1 MTKFHLIGIKGS
13 GMSALA
19 QVLHDMGHQVQ
30 GSDVETRFF
39 TQVPLEQRGIPML
52 SFGSEQIQDDDTVI
66 ASNAFRDDH
75 TEVAACL
82 LRSIPVQRY
91 HRFLGEFIQQYTSIA
106 VTGAHGKTSTT
117 GLLAHVFKG
126 LKPTSY
132 LIGDGT
138 GAGVKNSQYF
148 VFEAC
153 EYRRH
158 FLAYHP
164 DYAIIT
170 NIDFDHPDY
179 FNGLDDVTDAFQS
192 MAMQVRKGIIG
203 CGDDPQVR
211 GLQSKAPV
219 LLYGFGEHNTLRAVS
234 IDTTERGIS
243 FDAYYKD
250 RHLGRFHVPVFGNHN
265 VLNALAV
272 IGVCMLEDIRMDD
285 VRERLESYEGVKR
298 RFSEKK
304 VGGNVLIDDYA
315 HHPTEIRATIQAVR
329 AKYPQ
334 RRVVSVFQPH
344 TYSRL
349 ETFMDDFADSLSE
362 ADDIYVTHIFGSARE
377 NEGGISIQSLMERI
391 PESRLVTE
399 ESIDQLKQ
407 YSDAVLL
414 FMGAGDIQKYE
425 AHLENAYQASST
437 AANE

>member
-19 QVLHDMGHQVQ
+19 QVLHDMGHDVQ

-39 TQVPLEQRGIPML
+39 TQTPLEDRGISLLP
-52 SFGSEQIQDDDTVI
+52 FRSENIRDGLTVI

-75 TEVAACL
+75 PEVLACQL
-82 LRSIPVQRY
+82 EEIPVNRY
-91 HRFLGEFIQQYTSIA
+91 HRFLGDFIQQFTSIA

-117 GLLAHVFKG
+117 GLLSHVFKG
-126 LKPTSY
+126 IRPTSY

-138 GAGVKNSQYF
+138 GEGAPRSSHF
-148 VFEAC
+148 IFEAC

-170 NIDFDHPDY
+170 NIDYDHPDY
-179 FNGLDDVTDAFQS
+179 YQSLEDVTDAFQS
-192 MAMQVRKGIIG
+192 MARQVRKAIVA

-211 GLQSKAPV
+211 TLQAEVPI
-219 LLYGFGEHNTLRAVS
+219 LYYGFGESNTLRAESVH
-234 IDTTERGIS
+234 TTEKGIE
-243 FDAYYKD
+243 FDAYYRD

-272 IGVCMLEDIRMDD
+272 VGICLLEDIHMDS
-285 VRERLESYEGVKR
+285 VRERIGTFGGVKR
-298 RFSEKK
+298 RFSEKW
-304 VGGNVLIDDYA
+304 VNGNVLIDDYA

-329 AKYPQ
+329 AKYPEK
-334 RRVVSVFQPH
+334 RVVSVFQPH

-349 ETFMDDFADSLSE
+349 ETFIDDFADSLAQ
-362 ADDIYVTHIFGSARE
+362 ADDIYLTQIFGSARE
-377 NEGGISIQSLMERI
+377 RESGISIQNLMDRI
-391 PESRLVTE
+391 PASRLISE
-399 ESIDQLKQ
+399 ESIAELKQ

-425 AHLENAYQASST
+425 ASLENSYN
-437 AANE
+437 AAEQRAR

>member
-19 QVLHDMGHQVQ
+19 QVLHDMGHNVQ

-39 TQVPLEQRGIPML
+39 TQTPLEDRGIPL
-52 SFGSEQIQDDDTVI
+52 LPFRSENIRDGFTVI

-75 TEVAACL
+75 PEVVACQL
-82 LRSIPVQRY
+82 QDIPVHRY
-91 HRFLGEFIQQYTSIA
+91 HRFLGELIQQFTSVA

-117 GLLAHVFKG
+117 GLLSHVFKG
-126 LKPTSY
+126 VRPTSY

-138 GAGVKNSQYF
+138 GEGAENSSHF
-148 VFEAC
+148 IFEAC

-170 NIDFDHPDY
+170 NIDYDHPDY
-179 FNGLDDVTDAFQS
+179 YRSLEDVKDAFQS
-192 MAMQVRKGIIG
+192 LARQVKKAIVA
-203 CGDDPQVR
+203 CGDDAEVRTIQAQVPI
-211 GLQSKAPV
+211 LY
-219 LLYGFGEHNTLRAVS
+219 YGFGDHNTLRAES
-234 IDTTERGIS
+234 IVTTEQGIA
-243 FDAYYKD
+243 FDAFYKD
-250 RHLGRFHVPVFGNHN
+250 RHLGRFSVPVFGNHN

-272 IGVCMLEDIRMDD
+272 VGICLLEDIHMDS
-285 VRERLESYEGVKR
+285 VREQLASFGGVKR
-298 RFSEKK
+298 RFSEKWIH
-304 VGGNVLIDDYA
+304 GNILIDDYA

-329 AKYPQ
+329 AKYPKK
-334 RRVVSVFQPH
+334 RVVSVFQPH

-349 ETFMDDFADSLSE
+349 ETFIDDFADSLAG
-362 ADDIYVTHIFGSARE
+362 ADDIYLTQIFGSARE
-377 NEGGISIQSLMERI
+377 RESGVSIQSLMDRL
-391 PESRLVTE
+391 PASRLISE
-399 ESIDQLKQ
+399 ESIGELKQ

-425 AHLENAYQASST
+425 ATLENSYNLAQA
-437 AANE
+437 AE